1 MTMRSTL
8 GLPALGAVLLL
19 SLGGGCGD
27 GAPRSSPGTDTT
39 VSAPSAAGAGAEAGA
54 KAPPGRP
61 VVAAGV
67 DLGAIGYDKGNPAAP
82 VVVVEFSDFG
92 CPYCGVFALETFP
105 ALDREF
111 IRTGK
116 VYFKYVPF
124 VMGMFPNASEATRA
138 AECAGEQNL
147 FWPMYDRLFAAQSE
161 WKGARSPDTAFE
173 RYAAGIGLDHSRFA
187 ECYGRGEKHP
197 RTSRANDA
205 ADRLGVR
212 VTPSFL
218 VNGQP
223 VEGALPLADFRRV
236 LDDLAKRP
244 EPSP

>member
-8 GLPALGAVLLL
+8 GLPALGALLL
-19 SLGGGCGD
+19 LGTGCGD
-27 GAPRSSPGTDTT
+27 DSPRRS
-39 VSAPSAAGAGAEAGA
+39 PSADTAVTASSAASAGAAATVQ
-54 KAPPGRP
+54 PTPGRR
-61 VVAAGV
+61 VVVAGV
-67 DLGAIGYDKGNPAAP
+67 DLGAIGYDKGSPAAP
-82 VVVVEFSDFG
+82 LVVVEFSDFG
-92 CPYCGVFALETFP
+92 CQYCGAFARGTFP

-161 WKGARSPDTAFE
+161 WKGARAPDEVFA
-173 RYAAGIGLDHSRFA
+173 RYATGAGLDKSRFA
-187 ECYGRGEKHP
+187 ECYGRAEKHP

-223 VEGALPLADFRRV
+223 VEGALPLADFRR
-236 LDDLAKRP
+236 LLSELAKVMK
-244 EPSP
+244 PSP